1 MPRARTQQ
9 HPADSLTSYHI
20 TAALAALV
28 LVARL
33 VPRLL
38 LLLCRESEC
47 CCCPPAAA
55 AARARYARFAVARRS
70 CKCASKRPFEYVN
83 LAGWTTRCTVPQ

>member
-33 VPRLL
+33 DCCCCSVVNPNAAAARQLL
-38 LLLCRESEC
+38 LLLVHAMLDLLL
-47 CCCPPAAA
+47 PAG
-55 AARARYARFAVARRS
+55 VAS
-70 CKCASKRPFEYVN
+70 ALQKGHLS
-83 LAGWTTRCTVPQ
+83 T